1 MFHRFNTPRLLLS
14 AVALLALLL
23 VVGCRSAA
31 TDEPASTDAPPDA
44 GAATEPTAAV
54 TEPSGGQ
61 STTATPQPTAAITGP
76 VEAKVDRLVIA
87 FTQPTHETN
96 IPWFGARTMLSQFSP
111 MTETLIDLAPATGEY
126 TANLSTSWEMSP
138 DGKNW
143 TLNLREGVP
152 FHFGFGEFTA
162 KDVVHSRALMGQD
175 AGVNTL
181 NSVWRETVDT
191 VEVVDDHQVV
201 FRLTTSEP
209 DLDFALSIGGD
220 LMMMSK
226 DHWDQGG
233 QDGLEQRVVGTGAYQ
248 YLEREVGQSIL
259 FERASDE
266 HWRVGRGDFN
276 EIQQAFVP
284 EAATRLAM
292 LLAEEAH
299 VAALPR
305 DGLTQAAD
313 NGMRI
318 INSGIGGLHT
328 MFVFGGLYF
337 TSGEEAY
344 DPSIPWAAPGEKGR
358 LVRQALNKAI
368 NRDEI
373 NEFIFKGGGAPY
385 RVVDYHPT
393 MPGWNPEWDER
404 WEEEYG
410 FDPAKSREL
419 LTQAGYPD
427 GFNMKIYGSHT
438 LPGVPEMPDM
448 AEALSIYFT
457 QIGIDVEIVSVEFSV
472 VRNQF
477 RNKLDNEF
485 VYPLRS
491 SRRPLQQQIRV
502 HNLPAPFGVAHF
514 YESDLILE
522 KYDELT
528 QTLDLVERD
537 RIFRE
542 IGDHKFNNF
551 ASMPLHWLYIQMAVN
566 PEIVAEYNFPGTA
579 GWNFSHMETIKAV
592 PLIDQ
597 LVGKR
602 ANST

>member
-31 TDEPASTDAPPDA
+31 TDEPASTVAPPDA

-61 STTATPQPTAAITGP
+61 STAATPQPTAAITGP

-111 MTETLIDLAPATGEY
+111 MTETLVDLAPATGEY

-201 FRLTTSEP
+201 FRLTASEP

-226 DHWDQGG
+226 DHWDQEG
-233 QDGLEQRVVGTGAYQ
+233 QEGLEQRVVGTGAYQ

-276 EIQQAFVP
+276 QIQQVFVP

-292 LLAEEAH
+292 LLAEEAY

-328 MFVFGGLYF
+328 MFIFGGLYF

-410 FDPAKSREL
+410 FDPDKAREL

-448 AEALSIYFT
+448 AEALSIYFD

-485 VYPLRS
+485 VYPMRS

-502 HNLPAPFGVAHF
+502 HNLPAPLGVAHF

-592 PLIDQ
+592 PQ
-597 LVGKR
+597 
-602 ANST
+602 

>member
-1 MFHRFNTPRLLLS
+1 MFHRFNKPRLLLS

-23 VVGCRSAA
+23 IVGCSSTA
-31 TDEPASTDAPPDA
+31 TDEPASTDTPPAD
-44 GAATEPTAAV
+44 GAAAEPTAAV
-54 TEPSGGQ
+54 ADPSGGQPSGGQ
-61 STTATPQPTAAITGP
+61 SPTATPLPVTASTGP

-126 TANLSTSWEMSP
+126 TANLSTDWEMSP

-175 AGVNTL
+175 DGVNTL

-220 LMMMSK
+220 LMMLSK
-226 DHWDQGG
+226 DHWDQEG

-276 EIQQAFVP
+276 EIQQVFAP

-305 DGLTQAAD
+305 DGLGQAAD

-328 MFVFGGLYF
+328 MFLFGGLFYI
-337 TSGEEAY
+337 TGDEAY
-344 DPSIPWAAPGEKGR
+344 NPSIPWAAPGEKGR

-410 FDPAKSREL
+410 FDPDKSREL

-427 GFNMKIYGSHT
+427 GFKMKIYGGHT
-438 LPGVPEMPDM
+438 MPGVPEMPDM
-448 AEALSIYFT
+448 AEAMSIYFT
-457 QIGIDVEIVSVEFSV
+457 QIGVDVEIVSVEFSV
-472 VRNQF
+472 VRNQL
-477 RNKLDNEF
+477 RNKLDHEF
-485 VYPLRS
+485 LYPMRS

-502 HNLPAPFGVAHF
+502 HNLPAPLGAGHF
-514 YESDLILE
+514 YESDLIVD

-528 QTLDLVERD
+528 RTLDPVERD

-551 ASMPLHWLYIQMAVN
+551 ASMPLHWLYHQIAVN

-579 GWNFSHMETIKAV
+579 GWNFSHLETIKAV
-592 PLIDQ
+592 
-597 LVGKR
+597 R
-602 ANST
+602 

>member
-1 MFHRFNTPRLLLS
+1 MFHRFNKPRLLLS

-23 VVGCRSAA
+23 IVGCRSTA
-31 TDEPASTDAPPDA
+31 TDEPASTDTPPAA

-54 TEPSGGQ
+54 ADPSGGQPSGGQPSGGQ
-61 STTATPQPTAAITGP
+61 SPTATPLPVAASTGP

-126 TANLSTSWEMSP
+126 TANLSTDWEMSP

-175 AGVNTL
+175 DGVNTL

-191 VEVVDDHQVV
+191 VEVVDDYQVV

-220 LMMMSK
+220 LMMLSK
-226 DHWDQGG
+226 DHWDQEG

-276 EIQQAFVP
+276 EIQQVFAP

-305 DGLTQAAD
+305 DGLGQAAD

-328 MFVFGGLYF
+328 MFLFGGLFYI
-337 TSGEEAY
+337 TGDEAY
-344 DPSIPWAAPGEKGR
+344 NPSIPWAAPGEKGR

-410 FDPAKSREL
+410 FDPDKSKEL
-419 LTQAGYPD
+419 LAQAGYPD
-427 GFNMKIYGSHT
+427 GFKMKIYGGHT
-438 LPGVPEMPDM
+438 MPGVPEMPDM

-457 QIGIDVEIVSVEFSV
+457 QIGVDVEIVSVEFSV
-472 VRNQF
+472 VRNQL
-477 RNKLDNEF
+477 RNKLDHEF
-485 VYPLRS
+485 LYPMRS

-502 HNLPAPFGVAHF
+502 HNLPAPLGAGHF
-514 YESDLILE
+514 YESDLIVD

-528 QTLDLVERD
+528 RTLDPVERD

-542 IGDHKFNNF
+542 IGDHKFDNF
-551 ASMPLHWLYIQMAVN
+551 ASMPLHWLYHQIAVN

-579 GWNFSHMETIKAV
+579 GWNFSHLETIKAV
-592 PLIDQ
+592 
-597 LVGKR
+597 R
-602 ANST
+602 

>member
-1 MFHRFNTPRLLLS
+1 MFHRFNKPRLLLS

-23 VVGCRSAA
+23 IVGCRSTA
-31 TDEPASTDAPPDA
+31 TDEPASTDTPPAA
-44 GAATEPTAAV
+44 GAATEPTAAA

-61 STTATPQPTAAITGP
+61 SPAATPQPTAAIAGP

-162 KDVVHSRALMGQD
+162 KDVVHSRGLMGQD
-175 AGVNTL
+175 DGVNTL

-220 LMMMSK
+220 LMMLSK
-226 DHWDQGG
+226 DHWDQEG

-276 EIQQAFVP
+276 EIQQVFAP

-305 DGLTQAAD
+305 DGLGQAAD

-328 MFVFGGLYF
+328 MFLFGGLFYI
-337 TSGEEAY
+337 TGDEAY
-344 DPSIPWAAPGEKGR
+344 NPSIPWAAPGEKGR

-410 FDPAKSREL
+410 FDPDKSREL

-427 GFNMKIYGSHT
+427 GFKMKIYGGHT
-438 LPGVPEMPDM
+438 MPGVPEMPDM
-448 AEALSIYFT
+448 AEAMSIYFT
-457 QIGIDVEIVSVEFSV
+457 QIGVDVEIVSVEFSV
-472 VRNQF
+472 VRNQL
-477 RNKLDNEF
+477 RNKLDHEF
-485 VYPLRS
+485 LYPMRS

-502 HNLPAPFGVAHF
+502 HNLPAPLGAGHF
-514 YESDLILE
+514 YESDLIVD

-528 QTLDLVERD
+528 RTLDLVERD

-551 ASMPLHWLYIQMAVN
+551 ASMPLHWLYHQIAVN

-579 GWNFSHMETIKAV
+579 GWNFSHLETIKAV
-592 PLIDQ
+592 
-597 LVGKR
+597 R
-602 ANST
+602 

>member
-1 MFHRFNTPRLLLS
+1 MFHRFNKPRLLLS
-14 AVALLALLL
+14 AVVLLALWLI
-23 VVGCRSAA
+23 VGCSSTA
-31 TDEPASTDAPPDA
+31 TDEPASTDTPPAA

-54 TEPSGGQ
+54 ADPSGGQPSGGQ
-61 STTATPQPTAAITGP
+61 SPTATPQPTAATAGP

-126 TANLSTSWEMSP
+126 TANLSTDWEMSP

-175 AGVNTL
+175 DGVNTL

-220 LMMMSK
+220 LMMLSK
-226 DHWDQGG
+226 DHWDQEG

-276 EIQQAFVP
+276 EIQQVFAP

-305 DGLTQAAD
+305 DGLGQAAD

-328 MFVFGGLYF
+328 MFLFGGLFYI
-337 TSGEEAY
+337 TGDEAY
-344 DPSIPWAAPGEKGR
+344 NPSIPWAAPGEKGR

-410 FDPAKSREL
+410 FDPDKSREL

-427 GFNMKIYGSHT
+427 GFKMKIYGGHT
-438 LPGVPEMPDM
+438 MPGVPEMPDM
-448 AEALSIYFT
+448 AEAMSIYFT
-457 QIGIDVEIVSVEFSV
+457 QIGVDVEIVSVEFSV
-472 VRNQF
+472 VRNQL
-477 RNKLDNEF
+477 RNKLDHEF
-485 VYPLRS
+485 LYPMRS

-502 HNLPAPFGVAHF
+502 HNLPAPLGAGHF
-514 YESDLILE
+514 YESDLIVD

-528 QTLDLVERD
+528 RTLDPVERD

-551 ASMPLHWLYIQMAVN
+551 ASMPLHWLYHQIAVN

-579 GWNFSHMETIKAV
+579 GWNFSHLETIKAV
-592 PLIDQ
+592 
-597 LVGKR
+597 R
-602 ANST
+602 

>member
-1 MFHRFNTPRLLLS
+1 
-14 AVALLALLL
+14 
-23 VVGCRSAA
+23 
-31 TDEPASTDAPPDA
+31 
-44 GAATEPTAAV
+44 
-54 TEPSGGQ
+54 
-61 STTATPQPTAAITGP
+61 
-76 VEAKVDRLVIA
+76 
-87 FTQPTHETN
+87 
-96 IPWFGARTMLSQFSP
+96 MLSQFSP
-111 MTETLIDLAPATGEY
+111 ITETLVDLAPATGEY

-175 AGVNTL
+175 AGLNTL

-220 LMMMSK
+220 LMMLSK
-226 DHWDQGG
+226 DHWDQEG

-248 YLEREVGQSIL
+248 YLERKVGQSIL

-276 EIQQAFVP
+276 EIQQVFVP

-305 DGLTQAAD
+305 DGLGQAAD

-328 MFVFGGLYF
+328 MFLFGGLFYI
-337 TSGEEAY
+337 TGDEAY
-344 DPSIPWAAPGEKGR
+344 NPSIPWAAPGEKGR

-368 NRDEI
+368 NRDDI

-410 FDPAKSREL
+410 FDPDKSKEL

-427 GFNMKIYGSHT
+427 GFKMKIYGGHT
-438 LPGVPEMPDM
+438 MPGVPEMPDM

-457 QIGIDVEIVSVEFSV
+457 QIGVDVEIVSVEFSV

-477 RNKLDNEF
+477 RNKLDHEF
-485 VYPLRS
+485 LYPMRS

-502 HNLPAPFGVAHF
+502 HNLPAPLGAGHF
-514 YESDLILE
+514 YESDLIVD

-528 QTLDLVERD
+528 RTLDPVERD

-551 ASMPLHWLYIQMAVN
+551 ASMPLHWLYHQIAVN

-592 PLIDQ
+592 P
-597 LVGKR
+597 K
-602 ANST
+602 

>member
-1 MFHRFNTPRLLLS
+1 MFRRFNTPRLLLS

-31 TDEPASTDAPPDA
+31 TDEPASTVAPPDA

-61 STTATPQPTAAITGP
+61 STAATPQPTAAITGP

-87 FTQPTHETN
+87 FTQPTNETN
-96 IPWFGARTMLSQFSP
+96 IPWFGGRTMLSQFSP
-111 MTETLIDLAPATGEY
+111 ITETLVDLAPATGEY

-175 AGVNTL
+175 AGLNTL

-220 LMMMSK
+220 LMMLSK
-226 DHWDQGG
+226 DHWDQEG

-248 YLEREVGQSIL
+248 YLERKVGQSIL

-276 EIQQAFVP
+276 EIQQVFVP

-305 DGLTQAAD
+305 DGLGQAAD

-328 MFVFGGLYF
+328 MFLFGGLFYI
-337 TSGEEAY
+337 TGDEAY
-344 DPSIPWAAPGEKGR
+344 NPSIPWAAPGEKGR

-368 NRDEI
+368 NRDDI

-410 FDPAKSREL
+410 FDPDKSKEL

-427 GFNMKIYGSHT
+427 GFKMKIYGGHT
-438 LPGVPEMPDM
+438 MPGVPEMPDM

-457 QIGIDVEIVSVEFSV
+457 QIGVDVEIVSVEFSV

-477 RNKLDNEF
+477 RNKLDHEF
-485 VYPLRS
+485 LYPMRS

-502 HNLPAPFGVAHF
+502 HNLPAPLGAGHF
-514 YESDLILE
+514 YESDLIVD

-528 QTLDLVERD
+528 RTLDPVERD

-551 ASMPLHWLYIQMAVN
+551 ASMPLHWLYHQIAVN

-592 PLIDQ
+592 P
-597 LVGKR
+597 K
-602 ANST
+602 

>member
-1 MFHRFNTPRLLLS
+1 MTPKGAQFIMFHRFNTPRLLLS

-31 TDEPASTDAPPDA
+31 TDEPASTVAPPDA

-61 STTATPQPTAAITGP
+61 STAATPQPTAAITGP

-175 AGVNTL
+175 HGVNTL
-181 NSVWRETVDT
+181 NSMWRETVDT

-201 FRLTTSEP
+201 FRLTASEP

-226 DHWDQGG
+226 DHWDQEG
-233 QDGLEQRVVGTGAYQ
+233 QEGLEQRVVGTGAYQ

-276 EIQQAFVP
+276 QIQQVFAP

-305 DGLTQAAD
+305 DGLAQAAD
-313 NGMRI
+313 NGMKI

-328 MFVFGGLYF
+328 MFLFGGLFYI
-337 TSGEEAY
+337 TGDEAY
-344 DPSIPWAAPGEKGR
+344 NPSIPWAAPGEKGR

-368 NRDEI
+368 NRDDI

-410 FDPAKSREL
+410 FDPDKSKEL

-427 GFNMKIYGSHT
+427 GFKMKIYGGHT
-438 LPGVPEMPDM
+438 MPGVPEMPDM

-457 QIGIDVEIVSVEFSV
+457 QIGVDVEIVSVEFSV

-477 RNKLDNEF
+477 RNKLDHEF
-485 VYPLRS
+485 LYPMRS

-502 HNLPAPFGVAHF
+502 HNLPAPLGAGHF
-514 YESDLILE
+514 YESDLIVD

-528 QTLDLVERD
+528 RTLDPVERD

-551 ASMPLHWLYIQMAVN
+551 ASMPLHWLYHQIAVN

-592 PLIDQ
+592 P
-597 LVGKR
+597 K
-602 ANST
+602 

>member
-1 MFHRFNTPRLLLS
+1 MFHRFKTPRLLLS
-14 AVALLALLL
+14 AVVLLALLL
-23 VVGCRSAA
+23 IVGCRSAA
-31 TDEPASTDAPPDA
+31 TDEPASTDTPPAD

-61 STTATPQPTAAITGP
+61 PAGGQPAGGQSSTATPQPTAAAAGP

-143 TLNLREGVP
+143 TMNLREGVP

-162 KDVVHSRALMGQD
+162 KDVVHSRGLMGQD
-175 AGVNTL
+175 DGVNTL

-226 DHWDQGG
+226 DHWDQEG

-276 EIQQAFVP
+276 EIQQVFAP

-299 VAALPR
+299 VASLPR
-305 DGLTQAAD
+305 DGLGQAAD
-313 NGMRI
+313 NGMKI

-328 MFVFGGLYF
+328 MFIFGGLF
-337 TSGEEAY
+337 FITGDEAY
-344 DPSIPWAAPGEKGR
+344 NPSIPWAAPGEKGR

-368 NRDEI
+368 NRDDI

-410 FDPAKSREL
+410 FDPDKSKEL

-427 GFNMKIYGSHT
+427 GFKMKIYGGHT
-438 LPGVPEMPDM
+438 MPGVPEMPDM

-457 QIGIDVEIVSVEFSV
+457 QIGVDVEIVSVEFAV
-472 VRNQF
+472 VRNQL
-477 RNKLDNEF
+477 RNKLDHEF
-485 VYPLRS
+485 LYPIRS
-491 SRRPLQQQIRV
+491 SRRPLQQQLRV
-502 HNLPAPFGVAHF
+502 HNLPAPLGAGHF
-514 YESDLILE
+514 YESDLIVD

-528 QTLDLVERD
+528 RTLDPVERD

-551 ASMPLHWLYIQMAVN
+551 ASMPLHWLYHQIAVN

-592 PLIDQ
+592 P
-597 LVGKR
+597 K
-602 ANST
+602 

>member
-31 TDEPASTDAPPDA
+31 TDEPASTVAPPDA
-44 GAATEPTAAV
+44 GAATEPTEAV

-61 STTATPQPTAAITGP
+61 STAATPQPTAAITGP

-111 MTETLIDLAPATGEY
+111 MTETLVDLAPATGEY

-201 FRLTTSEP
+201 FRLTASEP

-226 DHWDQGG
+226 DHWDQE
-233 QDGLEQRVVGTGAYQ
+233 GLEQRVVGTGAYQ

-276 EIQQAFVP
+276 QIQQVFAP

-305 DGLTQAAD
+305 DGLAQAAD
-313 NGMRI
+313 NGMKI

-328 MFVFGGLYF
+328 MFLFGGLYF

-373 NEFIFKGGGAPY
+373 NEFIFKGSGAPY

-393 MPGWNPEWDER
+393 MPGRNPEWDER

-410 FDPAKSREL
+410 FDPDKAREL
-419 LTQAGYPD
+419 LVLQ
-427 GFNMKIYGSHT
+427 S
-438 LPGVPEMPDM
+438 
-448 AEALSIYFT
+448 
-457 QIGIDVEIVSVEFSV
+457 QI
-472 VRNQF
+472 
-477 RNKLDNEF
+477 
-485 VYPLRS
+485 
-491 SRRPLQQQIRV
+491 
-502 HNLPAPFGVAHF
+502 
-514 YESDLILE
+514 
-522 KYDELT
+522 
-528 QTLDLVERD
+528 
-537 RIFRE
+537 
-542 IGDHKFNNF
+542 
-551 ASMPLHWLYIQMAVN
+551 
-566 PEIVAEYNFPGTA
+566 
-579 GWNFSHMETIKAV
+579 
-592 PLIDQ
+592 
-597 LVGKR
+597 
-602 ANST
+602 

>member
-31 TDEPASTDAPPDA
+31 TDEPASTVAPSDA

-61 STTATPQPTAAITGP
+61 STAATPQPTAAITGP

-87 FTQPTHETN
+87 FTQPTNETN
-96 IPWFGARTMLSQFSP
+96 IPWFGGRTMLSQFSP
-111 MTETLIDLAPATGEY
+111 ITETLVDLAPATGEY

-175 AGVNTL
+175 AGLNTL

-220 LMMMSK
+220 LMMLSK
-226 DHWDQGG
+226 DHWDQEG

-248 YLEREVGQSIL
+248 YLERKVGQSIL

-276 EIQQAFVP
+276 EIQQVFVP

-328 MFVFGGLYF
+328 MFLFGGLFYI
-337 TSGEEAY
+337 TGDEAY
-344 DPSIPWAAPGEKGR
+344 NPSIPWAAPGEKGR

-368 NRDEI
+368 NRDDI

-410 FDPAKSREL
+410 FDPDKAREL

-427 GFNMKIYGSHT
+427 GFKMKIYGGHT
-438 LPGVPEMPDM
+438 MPGVPEMPDM

-457 QIGIDVEIVSVEFSV
+457 QIGVDVEIVSVEFSV

-477 RNKLDNEF
+477 RNKLDHEF
-485 VYPLRS
+485 LYPMRS

-502 HNLPAPFGVAHF
+502 HNLPAPLGAGHF
-514 YESDLILE
+514 YESDLIVD

-528 QTLDLVERD
+528 RTLDPVERD

-551 ASMPLHWLYIQMAVN
+551 ASMPLHWLYHQIAVN

-592 PLIDQ
+592 
-597 LVGKR
+597 R
-602 ANST
+602 

>member
-1 MFHRFNTPRLLLS
+1 MFHRFNKPRLLLS

-23 VVGCRSAA
+23 IVGCRSTA
-31 TDEPASTDAPPDA
+31 TDEPASTDTPPAA

-54 TEPSGGQ
+54 ADPSGGQPSGGQPSGGQ
-61 STTATPQPTAAITGP
+61 SPTATPLPVAASAGP

-126 TANLSTSWEMSP
+126 TANLSTDWEMSP

-162 KDVVHSRALMGQD
+162 KDVVHSRGLMGQD
-175 AGVNTL
+175 DGVNTL

-226 DHWDQGG
+226 DHWDQEG

-276 EIQQAFVP
+276 EIQQVFAP

-305 DGLTQAAD
+305 DGLGQAAD

-328 MFVFGGLYF
+328 MFLFGGLFYI
-337 TSGEEAY
+337 TGDEAY
-344 DPSIPWAAPGEKGR
+344 NPSIPWAAPGEKGR

-410 FDPAKSREL
+410 FDPDKSREL

-427 GFNMKIYGSHT
+427 GFKMKIYGGHT
-438 LPGVPEMPDM
+438 MPGVPEMPDM

-457 QIGIDVEIVSVEFSV
+457 QIGVDVEIVSVEFSV
-472 VRNQF
+472 VRNQL
-477 RNKLDNEF
+477 RNKLDHEF
-485 VYPLRS
+485 LYPMRS

-502 HNLPAPFGVAHF
+502 HNLPAPLGAGHF
-514 YESDLILE
+514 YESDLIVD

-528 QTLDLVERD
+528 RTLDPVERD

-551 ASMPLHWLYIQMAVN
+551 ASMPLHWLYHQIAVN

-579 GWNFSHMETIKAV
+579 GWNFSHLETIKAV
-592 PLIDQ
+592 
-597 LVGKR
+597 R
-602 ANST
+602 

>member
-1 MFHRFNTPRLLLS
+1 MFHRFKTPRLLLS
-14 AVALLALLL
+14 AVVLLALLL
-23 VVGCRSAA
+23 IVGCRSAA
-31 TDEPASTDAPPDA
+31 TDEPASTDTPPAD

-61 STTATPQPTAAITGP
+61 PAGGQPAGGQSSTATPQPTAAAAGP

-143 TLNLREGVP
+143 TMNLREGVP

-162 KDVVHSRALMGQD
+162 KDVVHSRGLMGQD
-175 AGVNTL
+175 DGVNTL
-181 NSVWRETVDT
+181 NSVWRETVST
-191 VEVVDDHQVV
+191 VDVVDDHQVV

-226 DHWDQGG
+226 DHWDQEG

-276 EIQQAFVP
+276 EIQQVFAP

-299 VAALPR
+299 VASLPR
-305 DGLTQAAD
+305 DGLGQAAD
-313 NGMRI
+313 NGMKI

-328 MFVFGGLYF
+328 MFIFGGLF
-337 TSGEEAY
+337 FITGDEAY
-344 DPSIPWAAPGEKGR
+344 NPSIPWAAPGEKGR

-368 NRDEI
+368 NRDDI

-410 FDPAKSREL
+410 FDPDKSKEL

-427 GFNMKIYGSHT
+427 GFKMKIYGGHT
-438 LPGVPEMPDM
+438 MPGVPEMPDM

-457 QIGIDVEIVSVEFSV
+457 QIGVDVEIVSVEFAV
-472 VRNQF
+472 VRNQL
-477 RNKLDNEF
+477 RNKLDHEF
-485 VYPLRS
+485 LYPIRS
-491 SRRPLQQQIRV
+491 SRRPLQQQLRV
-502 HNLPAPFGVAHF
+502 HNLPAPLGAGHF
-514 YESDLILE
+514 YESDLIVD

-528 QTLDLVERD
+528 RTLDPVERD

-551 ASMPLHWLYIQMAVN
+551 ASMPLHWLYHQIAVN

-592 PLIDQ
+592 P
-597 LVGKR
+597 K
-602 ANST
+602 

>member
-1 MFHRFNTPRLLLS
+1 MFHRFNSPRLLLS

-23 VVGCRSAA
+23 IVGCRSAA
-31 TDEPASTDAPPDA
+31 TDEPASTDTPPAD

-61 STTATPQPTAAITGP
+61 STAATPQPTAAATGP

-96 IPWFGARTMLSQFSP
+96 VPWFGARTMLSQFSP
-111 MTETLIDLAPATGEY
+111 MTETLVDLAPATGEY

-220 LMMMSK
+220 LMMLSK
-226 DHWDQGG
+226 DHWDQEG

-276 EIQQAFVP
+276 EIQQVFAP

-305 DGLTQAAD
+305 DGLGQAAD

-328 MFVFGGLYF
+328 MFLFGGLFYI
-337 TSGEEAY
+337 TGDEAY
-344 DPSIPWAAPGEKGR
+344 NPSIPWAAPGEKGR

-368 NRDEI
+368 NRDDI

-410 FDPAKSREL
+410 FDPDKSKEL

-427 GFNMKIYGSHT
+427 GFKMKIYGGHT
-438 LPGVPEMPDM
+438 MPGVPEMPDM

-457 QIGIDVEIVSVEFSV
+457 QIGVDVEIVSVEFSV
-472 VRNQF
+472 VRNQL
-477 RNKLDNEF
+477 RNKLDHEF
-485 VYPLRS
+485 LYPMRS

-502 HNLPAPFGVAHF
+502 HNLPAPLGAGHF
-514 YESDLILE
+514 YESDLIVD

-528 QTLDLVERD
+528 RTLDPVERY

-551 ASMPLHWLYIQMAVN
+551 ASMPLHWLYHQIAVN

-592 PLIDQ
+592 P
-597 LVGKR
+597 K
-602 ANST
+602 